1 MFARYFSLEN
11 DNFCRKCLSAVN
23 FQKDKKH
30 TQKIGLC
37 ELKTKTC
44 QTFPAP
50 RSPAPSKKYW
60 QKMGK
65 GREARKLLKKNIN
78 ENQTLSASFL
88 ISKGEIKGSLAC
100 LSDLLLTLERGWE
113 LCWSS
118 PAAACQKA
126 SPQPLDL
133 GTSCSADPYPMG
145 LGSWSSF

>member
-11 DNFCRKCLSAVN
+11 DDFCRKCLSAAN
-23 FQKDKKH
+23 FQKEKKH
-30 TQKIGLC
+30 TQKTGLC

-78 ENQTLSASFL
+78 ENQTLSAYFL
-88 ISKGEIKGSLAC
+88 ISKGEIKGFLPCPLDS
-100 LSDLLLTLERGWE
+100 LLTLEGGRE
-113 LCWSS
+113 
-118 PAAACQKA
+118 
-126 SPQPLDL
+126 
-133 GTSCSADPYPMG
+133 
-145 LGSWSSF
+145 